1 LSGLDL
7 SGLAFLV
14 PGRLEQLTGGYLFD
28 RRVVEGLREA
38 GRRVDVVEL
47 PGAFPDADATARAA
61 VAAALA
67 ALPDGAAAAIDGL
80 ALPGAVDC
88 LDAEAARLRLVA
100 FVHHPLADETGLA
113 AAARARF
120 ADIEARLLR
129 PLRGAICPSEET
141 AAALRRYGV
150 SAARIAVVPPG
161 TDKPAAPPAPRG
173 ASATLRLL
181 AVASVTPRKGHCV
194 LVAALARLTALDWHL
209 RCVGSLTRDPATAA
223 ALRRAIAEHGIGE
236 RVTLAGEHPP
246 ECLAAEYQA
255 ADCFVLPSFHE
266 GYGMAFAEALAHG
279 LPIIAARA
287 GAVPDTVPASAGL
300 LVPPGDDAALAAAL
314 RRIIVDG
321 DLRRRLAA
329 GARAA
334 GAALPDWPRSVECW
348 GAAFDRLVA

>member
-1 LSGLDL
+1 LSGLGL

-14 PGRLEQLTGGYLFD
+14 PGRLDQLTGGYLFD

-47 PGAFPDADATARAA
+47 AGAFPDADATARAA

-150 SAARIAVVPPG
+150 SAGRIAVVPPG
-161 TDKPAAPPAPRG
+161 TDKPAAPPPR
-173 ASATLRLL
+173 SANPTLRLL

-279 LPIIAARA
+279 LPIVAARA